1 MVPSPQKFWILQIN
15 IQVLNLVLA
24 LLNTAILQL
33 KDGNDSNQVIL
44 ELNDTLDGVIQEA
57 PGLHVRLASLR
68 KILQHYDWQ
77 KHHFQNLLDQDALI
91 ADLCYLIGY

>member
-1 MVPSPQKFWILQIN
+1 
-15 IQVLNLVLA
+15 
-24 LLNTAILQL
+24 
-33 KDGNDSNQVIL
+33 
-44 ELNDTLDGVIQEA
+44 LNDTLDGVIQEA